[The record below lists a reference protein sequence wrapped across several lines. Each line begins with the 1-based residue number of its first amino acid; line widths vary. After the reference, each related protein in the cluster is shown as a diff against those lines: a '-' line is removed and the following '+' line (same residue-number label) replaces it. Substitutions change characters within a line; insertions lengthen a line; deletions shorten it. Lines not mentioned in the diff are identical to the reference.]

1 MALSQ
6 KDVHL
11 DLGLLK
17 SLNKKDLEDALKYLT
32 ENLEKIFKSN
42 IEEVYRINTSILKG
56 NYVPLEEML
65 SAVTVVYDMN
75 PPSCKIYIDEDKITW
90 KDSKGESV
98 HSIPLNKQY
107 YDGFVTKEVKTL
119 NEYWML
125 PISSIQEESWI
136 IDRTYKG
143 IVEFI
148 QKEFIQYIFNKL
160 RRK

>member
-32 ENLEKIFKSN
+32 ENLENIFKSN

-65 SAVTVVYDMN
+65 SAVTVVYNMN

-90 KDSKGESV
+90 KDSKGES
-98 HSIPLNKQY
+98 
-107 YDGFVTKEVKTL
+107 D
-119 NEYWML
+119 
-125 PISSIQEESWI
+125 
-136 IDRTYKG
+136 
-143 IVEFI
+143 IVF
-148 QKEFIQYIFNKL
+148 L
-160 RRK
+160 